1 MRKVDVYC
9 GDVYAGQLVELAKGD
24 YEFTYDDA
32 FLADTS
38 KPPVSVNL
46 PKSQKVYH
54 ADKIFPVFTNM
65 LPEGANRRALC
76 RMRKVDEKDFFGM
89 LEMICGMDA
98 IGLFVLRKSKD

>member
-1 MRKVDVYC
+1 MRKVDVYY
-9 GDVYAGQLVELAKGD
+9 GDVYAGQLVELAKGN

-32 FLADTS
+32 FLADRDTPS
-38 KPPVSVNL
+38 VSVNL

-54 ADKIFPVFTNM
+54 ADHIFPVFTNM

-76 RMRKVDEKDFFGM
+76 RAMKVDETDFFGM

-98 IGLFVLRKSKD
+98 IGKFVLKRAKE